1 MTNPNASR
9 STVRASL
16 ALVTMLVLG
25 TLGAC
30 ASTGP
35 RSTRA
40 TADDFDQL
48 TTAIAQSLAASEF
61 LKDRTPA
68 SEPMRIAIE
77 RATNLSTDLIPQSEQ
92 WWLMQR
98 IRSSL
103 PLRALSRDRAISFVI
118 PAEQAEHLKQAGFEL
133 AGAVDQR
140 APTHVMAAT
149 IRSITRTAD
158 DHRTDLYAAD
168 YTITDLAA
176 GEVVWT
182 GSFVFKRAAVG
193 KAWD

>member
-1 MTNPNASR
+1 MIHAHASR
-9 STVRASL
+9 SVLRTCPGVL
-16 ALVTMLVLG
+16 AMLIIGV
-25 TLGAC
+25 LGAC
-30 ASTGP
+30 AATGP

-48 TTAIAQSLAASEF
+48 TTAIARSLASSDF
-61 LKDRTPA
+61 LKDRTPT

-77 RATNLSTDLIPQSEQ
+77 RVTNLSSDLIPQSEQ

-103 PLRALSRDRAISFVI
+103 PLLALSKDRAISFVI
-118 PAEQAEHLKQAGFEL
+118 PAEQAGHLRDRGVEL
-133 AGAVDQR
+133 ADAVDGR
-140 APTHVMAAT
+140 DPTHVMAAT
-149 IRSITRTAD
+149 IRSITRTSD

-168 YTITDLAA
+168 YTITDLAT
-176 GEVVWT
+176 GEVAWS